1 MASNDTR
8 YFVFDIE
15 SVADGELVSRLKY
28 PGEDLGPAEAIAK
41 YRAELMEENGK
52 DFIPYTFQLPI
63 SLVKS
68 SPPAVF
74 SSQRCCKVAPR
85 GSFWPI

>member
-41 YRAELMEENGK
+41 YRAELMALV
-52 DFIPYTFQLPI
+52 QRWLPATRR
-63 SLVKS
+63 S
-68 SPPAVF
+68 A
-74 SSQRCCKVAPR
+74 AA
-85 GSFWPI
+85 